1 MICLEEHEFLGAI
14 GFYYSDFRQ
23 TSDEEVI
30 EAMARYSSD
39 AMASASGLG
48 GKGSAAVF
56 LGYFNLNLRGI
67 PMAEVVVS
75 ARSPKRRPLGARL
88 RGEGAD
94 GFVERRAH
102 GALNTH
108 QQRSG

>member
-1 MICLEEHEFLGAI
+1 MTEAVAVMPRRQRHE
-14 GFYYSDFRQ
+14 
-23 TSDEEVI
+23 
-30 EAMARYSSD
+30 ARESQGEL
-39 AMASASGLG
+39 ALR